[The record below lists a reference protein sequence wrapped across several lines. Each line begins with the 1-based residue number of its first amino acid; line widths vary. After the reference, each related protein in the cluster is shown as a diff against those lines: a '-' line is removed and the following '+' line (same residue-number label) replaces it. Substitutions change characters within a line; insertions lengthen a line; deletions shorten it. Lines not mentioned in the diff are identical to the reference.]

1 MTLAINCPRCK
12 TAIDAVDEDDL
23 VAKVQA
29 HVRDDHGLN
38 HTLPPKHIRRSGSL
52 GGEFSSWEVDGD
64 AGAAEVD
71 EGDEGV
77 G

>member
-38 HTLPPKHIRRSGSL
+38 HTLPPKHIRRGCPSNCV
-52 GGEFSSWEVDGD
+52 GGG
-64 AGAAEVD
+64 
-71 EGDEGV
+71 
-77 G
+77 

>member
-38 HTLPPKHIRRSGSL
+38 HTLPPKHILARLRRQRA
-52 GGEFSSWEVDGD
+52 D
-64 AGAAEVD
+64 AG
-71 EGDEGV
+71 
-77 G
+77 